1 MPTNHAMTRTM
12 NILLTGGAG
21 FIGRWVLKRLLGD
34 GHRVWVLDDLSNGRE
49 ANIAEFRGH
58 PGLQAF
64 VKGSI
69 LNESILSDLFV
80 GNKFDLCYHLGASI
94 NVQDS
99 IDDPRTTFNN
109 DTIGTFYVLEQ
120 CRRHN
125 VKVVFMSTCMVY
137 DRCTDETGITE
148 EHPIKPASP
157 YAGSKIAA
165 ENMVLSYYHAYGLP
179 TVVIRP
185 FNTYG
190 PYQKTGGEGGVV
202 AIFIKNKLDGKEL
215 RIYGDGTQTR
225 DLLYVEDCARF
236 VVEAGYSDRV
246 NGEIVNAGLG
256 RDIAIND
263 LAKLIVGDESRI
275 RHVEH
280 IHPQSEI
287 QKLLCNYGKAKRLL
301 GWEPKIG
308 LEEGIR
314 RTEEWIRSTD
324 LL

>member
-1 MPTNHAMTRTM
+1 MKWGLTM

-21 FIGRWVLKRLLGD
+21 FIGRWVAKRLLND
-34 GHRVWVLDDLSNGRE
+34 GHSVWIVDDLSNGRE
-49 ANIAEFRGH
+49 VNIEEFRDH
-58 PGLQAF
+58 PKLKAF
-64 VKGSI
+64 IKGTI
-69 LNESILSDLFV
+69 LDEQLLEQLFTDT
-80 GNKFDLCYHLGASI
+80 KFDICYHLGASI

-109 DTIGTFYVLEQ
+109 DTIGTFNVMEQ
-120 CRRHN
+120 CRKHD

-148 EHPIKPASP
+148 QHPIKPASP

-165 ENMVLSYYHAYGLP
+165 ENMVLSYYYAYGLP

-190 PYQKTGGEGGVV
+190 PFQKTGGEGGVV
-202 AIFIKNKLDGKEL
+202 AIFIKNKLADKDIN
-215 RIYGDGTQTR
+215 IYGEGTQTR
-225 DLLYVEDCARF
+225 DLLFVEDCARF
-236 VVEAGYSDRV
+236 VVEAGYSDAV

-263 LAKLIVGDESRI
+263 LAKMIVGDDSRI
-275 RHVEH
+275 HHVEH

-287 QKLLCNYGKAKRLL
+287 QKLLCNSSKAKSLL
-301 GWEPKIG
+301 GWEPAIS

-314 RTEEWIRSTD
+314 LTEQWVASTD
-324 LL
+324 LI